1 MARTVATELK
11 GDEETAFEHCPHP
24 GASLVGRPVRKLFED
39 PEVPEEFR
47 RYHGAVTGVRPH
59 DTFQQVYV
67 VRYDD
72 GEEEELTFEE
82 LMPVLEGSLEGTV
95 PRDVLDSAGR
105 MSFSRVKLL
114 RAGIGKGN
122 TFRGVHA
129 GTDAMGRHGF
139 IGCVT
144 DDSGIEHC
152 FAFTFPI
159 RAGAAAAHDLLVR
172 RILAGG
178 VKVTTKPNFPD
189 VSWADL
195 CGVMLFGAR
204 DEHFPPL
211 PSPPPA
217 LPPTTEP
224 PVKKKKRDPKA
235 PHCEY
240 VGNRLYDSQLGVTC
254 HWCRQ
259 KTVEV
264 HAICTRRECA
274 EQVTPNGEIRA
285 RLPVAFCGPCLKN
298 RNGEDVV
305 AAVASGTWICPKC
318 RGSCG
323 PGCDGCCN
331 CGPCRRRKGLPHTGQ
346 LAPEARERGFTNAHD
361 YLVHLATGESQVELL
376 RRKKSHWWG
385 AWLIA
390 PGERSSPSATMSL
403 PTPPGRA
410 PPIDEELSER
420 AVAADGA
427 GLAVPANRILASA
440 VGSTTAAVADVRH
453 ALENARDMMMEGM
466 ISESEFD
473 EMKARILR
481 TFTAAA

>member
-159 RAGAAAAHDLLVR
+159 RAGAAAAHDLLV
-172 RILAGG
+172 A
-178 VKVTTKPNFPD
+178 
-189 VSWADL
+189 
-195 CGVMLFGAR
+195 
-204 DEHFPPL
+204 
-211 PSPPPA
+211 
-217 LPPTTEP
+217 
-224 PVKKKKRDPKA
+224 
-235 PHCEY
+235 
-240 VGNRLYDSQLGVTC
+240 
-254 HWCRQ
+254 
-259 KTVEV
+259 
-264 HAICTRRECA
+264 
-274 EQVTPNGEIRA
+274 
-285 RLPVAFCGPCLKN
+285 
-298 RNGEDVV
+298 
-305 AAVASGTWICPKC
+305 
-318 RGSCG
+318 
-323 PGCDGCCN
+323 
-331 CGPCRRRKGLPHTGQ
+331 
-346 LAPEARERGFTNAHD
+346 
-361 YLVHLATGESQVELL
+361 
-376 RRKKSHWWG
+376 
-385 AWLIA
+385 
-390 PGERSSPSATMSL
+390 
-403 PTPPGRA
+403 
-410 PPIDEELSER
+410 
-420 AVAADGA
+420 
-427 GLAVPANRILASA
+427 
-440 VGSTTAAVADVRH
+440 
-453 ALENARDMMMEGM
+453 
-466 ISESEFD
+466 
-473 EMKARILR
+473 
-481 TFTAAA
+481 

>member
-1 MARTVATELK
+1 
-11 GDEETAFEHCPHP
+11 
-24 GASLVGRPVRKLFED
+24 
-39 PEVPEEFR
+39 
-47 RYHGAVTGVRPH
+47 
-59 DTFQQVYV
+59 
-67 VRYDD
+67 
-72 GEEEELTFEE
+72 
-82 LMPVLEGSLEGTV
+82 
-95 PRDVLDSAGR
+95 
-105 MSFSRVKLL
+105 
-114 RAGIGKGN
+114 
-122 TFRGVHA
+122 
-129 GTDAMGRHGF
+129 
-139 IGCVT
+139 
-144 DDSGIEHC
+144 
-152 FAFTFPI
+152 
-159 RAGAAAAHDLLVR
+159 
-172 RILAGG
+172 
-178 VKVTTKPNFPD
+178 
-189 VSWADL
+189 
-195 CGVMLFGAR
+195 MLFGAR

-274 EQVTPNGEIRA
+274 EQVTPKGEIRA

-390 PGERSSPSATMSL
+390 PGERSSPNATMSFPAARTSAAHRRGTL
-403 PTPPGRA
+403 GAGGRRRRSGARRTGESDTRLRRRFHDRGGGGRA
-410 PPIDEELSER
+410 SRAGECAGHDDGGYDQRVGVRRDEGADPSNVHRCRMSSFCFFARRRIPTR
-420 AVAADGA
+420 A
-427 GLAVPANRILASA
+427 
-440 VGSTTAAVADVRH
+440 
-453 ALENARDMMMEGM
+453 
-466 ISESEFD
+466 
-473 EMKARILR
+473 
-481 TFTAAA
+481 

>member
-1 MARTVATELK
+1 MARTVATEVG
-11 GDEETAFEHCPHP
+11 GDEETALERCPHP
-24 GASLVGRPVRKLFED
+24 GTSLVGRAVRKLFED
-39 PEVPEEFR
+39 PEVPEGFR
-47 RYHGAVTGVRPH
+47 RYRGAVTGVRPH

-72 GEEEELTFEE
+72 EEEEELTFEE
-82 LMPVLEGSLEGTV
+82 LMPVLEGTLEGAV
-95 PRDVLDSAGR
+95 PRDVLDSAGK
-105 MSFSRVKLL
+105 MSFNRVKLL
-114 RAGIGKGN
+114 RAGIGPGHP
-122 TFRGVHA
+122 FRGVHA
-129 GTDAMGRHGF
+129 STDAMGRRGF
-139 IGCVT
+139 LGCVT
-144 DDSGIEHC
+144 DDSGTEHC
-152 FAFTFPI
+152 FAFMFPI
-159 RAGAAAAHDLLVR
+159 RAGAAAAHDVLVR

-204 DEHFPPL
+204 EEHFPPQ
-211 PSPPPA
+211 PPPPPA
-217 LPPTTEP
+217 PPPTTEP
-224 PVKKKKRDPKA
+224 PAKKKKRDPKA
-235 PHCEY
+235 PHREY
-240 VGNRLYDSQLGVTC
+240 VGNRLYDSRLGLTC

-259 KTVEV
+259 KTVEA

-274 EQVTPNGEIRA
+274 EQVTPKGEIRA

-305 AAVASGTWICPKC
+305 AATASGAWICPKC

-346 LAPEARERGFTNAHD
+346 LAPEARERGFTNVHD
-361 YLVHLATGESQVELL
+361 YLVHMDTGESQVELL

-390 PGERSSPSATMSL
+390 PGERP
-403 PTPPGRA
+403 PPGAARVVPSPPARA
-410 PPIDEELSER
+410 PPINEEASER
-420 AVAADGA
+420 AEAADGS
-427 GLAVPANRILASA
+427 GLAEPQTRVLASA
-440 VGSTTAAVADVRH
+440 AGSTTAAVTDVRH
-453 ALENARDMMMEGM
+453 ALENAREMMMEGL

-473 EMKARILR
+473 EMKARVLR
-481 TFTAAA
+481 TFAAAA